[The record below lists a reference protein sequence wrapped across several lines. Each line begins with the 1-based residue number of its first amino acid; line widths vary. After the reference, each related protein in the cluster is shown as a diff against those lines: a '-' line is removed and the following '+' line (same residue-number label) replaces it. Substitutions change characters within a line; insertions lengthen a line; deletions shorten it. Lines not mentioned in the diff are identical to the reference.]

1 MLAEYEDPGLD
12 PARDEALLAYM
23 AQRKAVLTDSVEEE

>member
-12 PARDEALLAYM
+12 PALDEALLQFM
-23 AQRKAVLTDSVEEE
+23 AQRKAVLLDTVEEE